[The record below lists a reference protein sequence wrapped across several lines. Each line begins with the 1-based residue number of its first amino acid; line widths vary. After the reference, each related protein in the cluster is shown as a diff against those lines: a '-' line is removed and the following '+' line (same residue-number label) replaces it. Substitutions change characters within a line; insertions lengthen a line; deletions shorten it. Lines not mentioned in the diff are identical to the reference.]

1 MRITS
6 THRSTPASRRGMTL
20 LEVAIAAVIVA
31 TIMVVSNAAFLSS
44 FNATEQAQD
53 QRGVAR
59 LLDTTLENL
68 RAQPYGTLLALNG
81 NIVYDG
87 EGPSDSRAAVRIET
101 FLADVNLVQIRA
113 IATDVATG
121 QEIGRVVAQRSAR

>member
-1 MRITS
+1 
-6 THRSTPASRRGMTL
+6 MTL

-44 FNATEQAQD
+44 FNATSQAED

-68 RAQPYGTLLALNG
+68 RAQSYDTLLALNG
-81 NIVYDG
+81 NIIFDG
-87 EGPSDSRAAVRIET
+87 DGPNDSRAAVRIET
-101 FLADVNLVQIRA
+101 FQADVDLIQIRA
-113 IATDVATG
+113 IATDVSTG
-121 QEIGRVVAQRSAR
+121 REIGRVISQRSAR